1 MAKQADLS
9 GLTHIVAQQLHLYYE
24 MQADG
29 TKVLRHVRVNNH
41 QMKVPEEGITIDN
54 LPTDF
59 IGKEQMKQDSV
70 GGAQIEDGTV
80 GLADLNPDVRGAIEA
95 AEPVASET
103 DVRGIIKNYS

>member
-24 MQADG
+24 LQPDG
-29 TKVLRHVRVNNH
+29 TKVLRHIRVNNH
-41 QMKVPEEGITIDN
+41 QLTVPEDGITIDN

-70 GGAQIEDGTV
+70 GSAQIEDGTV
-80 GLADLNPDVRGAIEA
+80 GLEDLNPGVRGAIEA

>member
-1 MAKQADLS
+1 MAKQPNLS

-24 MQADG
+24 TQADG

-41 QMKVPEEGITIDN
+41 QMKVPEEGITIDD
-54 LPTDF
+54 LPADI

-70 GGAQIEDGTV
+70 GSAQIEDGTV
-80 GLADLNPDVRGAIEA
+80 GLDDLNPGVRGAIEA